1 MEALKKNN
9 EEEKID
15 TLFEESIKL
24 ASKKKGFYFMI
35 SLFVKIFNKKNLCI
49 KLINEF
55 YQISINK
62 KNEKNLYRKECL
74 KNYISAFSNISS
86 EADNLI
92 QNNGYDAI
100 KFYGII
106 LCYLNYCDYEN
117 FKKYFIKLYRDEYKV
132 LYEILLAYDSNL
144 LNPIV
149 QDLEFFVK
157 FIEYTTQYKKEFEAF
172 ENVLNYILDTETF
185 IVAIDKTKEKIV
197 RKYKN
202 DFRTIKI
209 KVNLV
214 LNKREKG
221 EEMDAIIPSIE
232 SIINFSIEMRIL
244 LIYFTNIFWRNIL
257 KHYNKSNVYCIN
269 ICYRLREIFI
279 NYNYLVKILF
289 SDKNYEKINKKEI
302 QIDINKYFER
312 DEFL

>member
-1 MEALKKNN
+1 MKKNEDVKEIYFLILYKRKEKEEENSFIFINNDSKPKNIYTNEIKYEGEGEGQNKIYLYEKVFKYNKNLNNEDENEKIEIQFEIDEDMYIILFNIEDTIFYYDIILKKSNKFQANIAKEIIDQNIFDYYKKFELFLEALKKNN

-15 TLFEESIKL
+15 TLYEESIKL
-24 ASKKKGFYFMI
+24 ASNKKGFYLMI

-62 KNEKNLYRKECL
+62 KNEKNLYRTECL
-74 KNYISAFSNISS
+74 NNYISAFSNISS

-144 LNPIV
+144 LNPI
-149 QDLEFFVK
+149 F
-157 FIEYTTQYKKEFEAF
+157 
-172 ENVLNYILDTETF
+172 
-185 IVAIDKTKEKIV
+185 KI
-197 RKYKN
+197 
-202 DFRTIKI
+202 
-209 KVNLV
+209 
-214 LNKREKG
+214 
-221 EEMDAIIPSIE
+221 
-232 SIINFSIEMRIL
+232 
-244 LIYFTNIFWRNIL
+244 
-257 KHYNKSNVYCIN
+257 
-269 ICYRLREIFI
+269 
-279 NYNYLVKILF
+279 
-289 SDKNYEKINKKEI
+289 
-302 QIDINKYFER
+302 
-312 DEFL
+312 